1 MGIGWEDAESQVLTH
16 QTLTPETTACQ
27 LLGEAAVGPPYQ
39 AACVSPATISKPS
52 IPGFEVQSSMPL
64 PFLNTPVYFRQLLR
78 VLEPGGSVVMRLAA
92 VLTATMAWA
101 ATATAAEPPG
111 ELREIDL
118 AALSFVNT
126 AHVEKTAEGVIP
138 LRFAPEA
145 LESMSEGMRP
155 IARMATGIELQLQG
169 TIRVVEITARCRFDD
184 GFGMTAEWFRGPHK
198 QLPTVAF
205 APGSR
210 TPQTFT
216 YKPWGPLPETD
227 VMRFVFPTHCEVE
240 ILRVR
245 VNADAELARDFEPYD
260 YRQLPDAL
268 GKRWLVHG
276 DSITQGANVSV
287 PTMTWVDLVARK
299 LGLQAVNLG
308 IGGHGKAEPALAAA
322 IAARDDFDILSLH
335 IGTNA
340 LGDKGYPERL
350 EGFLKTILAAHPT
363 KPVVL
368 ASPILKFSKP
378 GVPVW
383 SLAGCREAMADVAGR
398 LAKDHP
404 NLVFLPGENLIRRP
418 SSLTSDLVHI
428 DDHGAIEYADNLA
441 PVIARVLGEPQPAAP

>member
-1 MGIGWEDAESQVLTH
+1 MRLSVIGIVLWAAAA
-16 QTLTPETTACQ
+16 LAADPAPE
-27 LLGEAAVGPPYQ
+27 
-39 AACVSPATISKPS
+39 
-52 IPGFEVQSSMPL
+52 
-64 PFLNTPVYFRQLLR
+64 LR
-78 VLEPGGSVVMRLAA
+78 DVDLAA
-92 VLTATMAWA
+92 VT
-101 ATATAAEPPG
+101 
-111 ELREIDL
+111 
-118 AALSFVNT
+118 FVNA
-126 AHVEKTAEGVIP
+126 AHVEKTAEGLIP
-138 LRFAPEA
+138 LRFTPEA
-145 LESMSEGMRP
+145 LAAMSDGMRP
-155 IARMATGIELQLQG
+155 IARMATGIELQLKG
-169 TIRVVEITARCRFDD
+169 TIRVIEVTARCRFDD
-184 GFGMTAEWFRGPHK
+184 GFGVTAEWFRGPHK

-205 APGSR
+205 VPGSR
-210 TPQTFT
+210 EPQAFT

-227 VMRFVFPTHCEVE
+227 VVRFVFPTHCELE

-245 VNADAELARDFEPYD
+245 VNADAKLEANFEPYD

-287 PTMTWVDLVARK
+287 PTMTWVDLTARR
-299 LGLQAVNLG
+299 LGLRAVNLG
-308 IGGHGKAEPALAAA
+308 IGGHGKAEPNLAAA

-340 LGDKGYPERL
+340 LGDPGYPERL

-383 SLAGCREAMADVAGR
+383 SLAGCREAMAAVAAR

-404 NLVFLPGENLIRRP
+404 NLVFLPGEELIRRA
-418 SSLTSDLVHI
+418 SSLNSDLVHI
-428 DDHGAIEYADNLA
+428 PDQGAVEYAENLA
-441 PVIARVLGEPQPAAP
+441 PVLTRILSGKPAHGP